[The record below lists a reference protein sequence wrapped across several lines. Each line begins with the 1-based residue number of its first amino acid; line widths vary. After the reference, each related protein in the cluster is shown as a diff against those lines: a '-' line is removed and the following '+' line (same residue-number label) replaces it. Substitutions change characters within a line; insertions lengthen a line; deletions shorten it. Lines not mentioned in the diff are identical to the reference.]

1 MISLCLHWPGS
12 LTAENADGFEGWRGP
27 IAALVLSLGLV
38 AWRHVERLG
47 AAAARPLRNAA
58 SCAPSMPW
66 TLVLSSSAS
75 RTDLRAPWTLVLSSS
90 ASRTD
95 LRASRGVTVSISKE
109 DGGKGPVRASS
120 RRGWG

>member
-58 SCAPSMPW
+58 SCAPSMDARAMRAAAIW
-66 TLVLSSSAS
+66 WRHA
-75 RTDLRAPWTLVLSSS
+75 RTHLAAT
-90 ASRTD
+90 
-95 LRASRGVTVSISKE
+95 
-109 DGGKGPVRASS
+109 GGTP
-120 RRGWG
+120 